1 MRQKSR
7 INLTEQENLILQPW
21 NSNQLLG
28 HIIVLASWFYMLWFY
43 SHQLIMSVNNSYIK
57 CRLGRHIF
65 APIVIH
71 SCVTLVSHCFVIC
84 TLLHLPSQVYTC
96 PVRHSSVTEPAPPD
110 RNVWCGGDQVLSV
123 ARWNVDPSLS
133 MRLFSSNQ
141 LIRCNVY
148 NPS

>member
-7 INLTEQENLILQPW
+7 INLTEQENLYFTAMKLKSTFETY
-21 NSNQLLG
+21 NS
-28 HIIVLASWFYMLWFY
+28 ACT
-43 SHQLIMSVNNSYIK
+43 HQLIMSVNNSYIK

>member
-1 MRQKSR
+1 
-7 INLTEQENLILQPW
+7 
-21 NSNQLLG
+21 
-28 HIIVLASWFYMLWFY
+28 MLWFY

-148 NPS
+148 NALVGSECQHFTALSSLTGTKVRNNYKSHITSQL